1 MNLITL
7 CLLLAAQ
14 EASAASTTQGSSE
27 TAYPAAAP
35 ATNADSSAVSQSEPA
50 AVAPLSPPASFLLP
64 RDTPVHLMTLTEVST
79 KTNGEG
85 HHFKL
90 RVNEDVILNG
100 QTAIPKGTLAW
111 GEVTSAESSGN
122 LGKAGSLTARLL
134 YIDLNGQRVKIE
146 GDTSAKGRTATAET
160 IVGVLGLGIFGLF
173 AKGNNAKIKAGEKI
187 TAFVAE
193 NVELERPAN

>member
-14 EASAASTTQGSSE
+14 GASAASATQGSSE
-27 TAYPAAAP
+27 TTSPATAP
-35 ATNADSSAVSQSEPA
+35 ATTADSSAVSQSEPA
-50 AVAPLSPPASFLLP
+50 AVPTSPSPAKFLLP

-85 HHFKL
+85 HRFKL

-100 QTAIPKGTLAW
+100 QTVIPKGTLAW

-193 NVELERPAN
+193 DVELERPAN